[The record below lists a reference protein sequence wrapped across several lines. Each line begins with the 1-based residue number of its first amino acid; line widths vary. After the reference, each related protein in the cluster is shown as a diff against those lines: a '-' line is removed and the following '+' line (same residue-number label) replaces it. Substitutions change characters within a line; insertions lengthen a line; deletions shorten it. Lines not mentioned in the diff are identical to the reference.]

1 METYKTEYKPQDKG
15 YRVKS
20 TVCRVRKA
28 VFFTF
33 FRMLQGSI
41 DNIGSKQ
48 IEMINIILIK
58 LERIADENRILAIET
73 IKNAH
78 KTSIYTL

>member
-15 YRVKS
+15 YRVKR

-28 VFFTF
+28 VLFTF

-41 DNIGSKQ
+41 DNIGLKLT
-48 IEMINIILIK
+48 EKTNIVSIK
-58 LERIADENRILAIET
+58 LE
-73 IKNAH
+73 
-78 KTSIYTL
+78 

>member
-15 YRVKS
+15 YRVKR
-20 TVCRVRKA
+20 TVCRVQQA

-41 DNIGSKQ
+41 DNIGLKLT
-48 IEMINIILIK
+48 EKTNIVSIK
-58 LERIADENRILAIET
+58 LE
-73 IKNAH
+73 
-78 KTSIYTL
+78 

>member
-15 YRVKS
+15 YRVKR
-20 TVCRVRKA
+20 TMCRVRKA

-41 DNIGSKQ
+41 DNIGLKLT
-48 IEMINIILIK
+48 EKTNIVSIK
-58 LERIADENRILAIET
+58 LE
-73 IKNAH
+73 
-78 KTSIYTL
+78 